1 MTGHTIENTGIR
13 TNNMAKDENLPGSD
27 AEDKLPK
34 LLTYDEI
41 LVKNHGYAAEYY
53 GKWHLPNSK
62 GFVYANDVR
71 RGAGALSWFGKY
83 DEDGSKHLSWGMAE
97 WYRIWLGDQS
107 NASLASEQNDV
118 GDQRNTFSTYFYDPD
133 PLDTRYGIAEAT
145 GRDGVKQPDQ
155 HGQNRLPDGLSIT
168 AHQAAE
174 TIEALE
180 RLAAGNKPFSLHLSL
195 HSPHAPMIPTRK
207 YHEMYNP
214 DDMMAPDSLLDD
226 LANSAYSN
234 DRIPD
239 GYDNATKVQ
248 RWTANYFGLITE
260 VDEWVG
266 KLLDKMDELGIAENT
281 LLAFSTD
288 HGEMLG
294 SHGMREKNNFYEESS
309 RVPLLLRMPGTI
321 PAGTVVED
329 PVSHLDLHST
339 FLDFSVGRT
348 DYKTDGMSLRSY
360 IEGGPN
366 SRDSFVVTMWNS
378 TDITNDYRPSRDPA
392 FMIRKDNW
400 KLILSCLGSDHQ
412 LDMLFNLDEDP
423 AELNNLI
430 GLNGNT
436 ASDAVIGKAEHLKA
450 MLVKYLM
457 DANHPAATAVLER
470 RTWKRRAFWVESS
483 SIEFR
488 DVLADGTRTE
498 YLYLGT
504 TAGEIISIS
513 LVGGN
518 GHFSIRFDSQ
528 YSHNEAGFTVVAV
541 RFAKIQQ
548 SLPQENSTLVVRL
561 GTSDEEKVV
570 TLVPPENTIG
580 LVDDDVIADTSSD
593 GDSFFD
599 QLEFIALDPDN
610 SPTVAPTSP
619 PTSYPTRSLVP
630 SSIPTSFLPCTDR
643 PSELAPGDKL
653 YSEQEPRLICSS
665 NGLYRFGMTPDGE
678 LALWHSSEMIW
689 SANTCCQGSGTYLNM
704 QRDGN
709 MVVYTISE
717 GDDSEDTYEMSI
729 YSSETYDNA
738 NAFLT
743 LDDEGRATIRSS
755 NDPNNI
761 LWENSYNL
769 FSARNG

>member
-1 MTGHTIENTGIR
+1 
-13 TNNMAKDENLPGSD
+13 
-27 AEDKLPK
+27 
-34 LLTYDEI
+34 
-41 LVKNHGYAAEYY
+41 
-53 GKWHLPNSK
+53 
-62 GFVYANDVR
+62 
-71 RGAGALSWFGKY
+71 
-83 DEDGSKHLSWGMAE
+83 
-97 WYRIWLGDQS
+97 
-107 NASLASEQNDV
+107 
-118 GDQRNTFSTYFYDPD
+118 
-133 PLDTRYGIAEAT
+133 
-145 GRDGVKQPDQ
+145 
-155 HGQNRLPDGLSIT
+155 
-168 AHQAAE
+168 
-174 TIEALE
+174 
-180 RLAAGNKPFSLHLSL
+180 
-195 HSPHAPMIPTRK
+195 
-207 YHEMYNP
+207 
-214 DDMMAPDSLLDD
+214 
-226 LANSAYSN
+226 
-234 DRIPD
+234 
-239 GYDNATKVQ
+239 
-248 RWTANYFGLITE
+248 
-260 VDEWVG
+260 
-266 KLLDKMDELGIAENT
+266 
-281 LLAFSTD
+281 
-288 HGEMLG
+288 
-294 SHGMREKNNFYEESS
+294 
-309 RVPLLLRMPGTI
+309 
-321 PAGTVVED
+321 
-329 PVSHLDLHST
+329 
-339 FLDFSVGRT
+339 
-348 DYKTDGMSLRSY
+348 
-360 IEGGPN
+360 
-366 SRDSFVVTMWNS
+366 
-378 TDITNDYRPSRDPA
+378 
-392 FMIRKDNW
+392 
-400 KLILSCLGSDHQ
+400 
-412 LDMLFNLDEDP
+412 MLFNLDEDP

-470 RTWKRRAFWVESS
+470 RTWKRLTFWVESS
-483 SIEFR
+483 SIAFR

-504 TAGEIISIS
+504 TAGEVISIS

-580 LVDDDVIADTSSD
+580 LVGDDVIADTSSD
-593 GDSFFD
+593 DESFFD

-643 PSELAPGDKL
+643 PSELAPGDRL
-653 YSEQEPRLICSS
+653 YSEQDPRVICSP

-678 LALWHSSEMIW
+678 LALWHRSQMIW

-717 GDDSEDTYEMSI
+717 GDDSEDTYETSI
-729 YSSETYDNA
+729 YSSETYGNA